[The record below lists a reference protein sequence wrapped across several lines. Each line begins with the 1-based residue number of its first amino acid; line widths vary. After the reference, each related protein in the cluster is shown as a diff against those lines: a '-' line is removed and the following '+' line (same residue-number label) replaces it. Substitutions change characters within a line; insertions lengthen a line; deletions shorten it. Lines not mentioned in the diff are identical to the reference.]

1 MRKCR
6 MLKKRPILEEL
17 VVLTERSKKNSIN
30 IGSKS
35 NSFDVKL
42 VFIIYGKCTDR
53 TQFLLFRY
61 FDMWIFNGGASL

>member
-1 MRKCR
+1 

-17 VVLTERSKKNSIN
+17 VVFTERSKKNSIN

-53 TQFLLFRY
+53 TRFIPFRY
-61 FDMWIFNGGASL
+61 FDMWIFNGGTSL